1 MVRRKRR
8 IILTRFR
15 GSAESCAELMRMST
29 FVEVIDCGDD
39 KWEDEM
45 SEKLLLVAKVAFEV
59 FLENGNCLPYG

>member
-15 GSAESCAELMRMST
+15 GSAESCAELMRMGT

-45 SEKLLLVAKVAFEV
+45 SEKLLLVA
-59 FLENGNCLPYG
+59 